1 MINTAVDMDGISLPN
16 AIGRLK
22 DHISESGWW
31 DISAGRLARESEAA
45 RGNNRHWHH
54 KFQQEDDSYRGK
66 LGEYLLNICHR
77 IFFHRYWHMIREIVV
92 IIITDILL
100 TYSYYRLSSVYC
112 EGVIFKWAY

>member
-1 MINTAVDMDGISLPN
+1 MINYAIDKDAILLPIWFSRLMDHKYLLQHRGIF
-16 AIGRLK
+16 
-22 DHISESGWW
+22 
-31 DISAGRLARESEAA
+31 AGKSARESEAA